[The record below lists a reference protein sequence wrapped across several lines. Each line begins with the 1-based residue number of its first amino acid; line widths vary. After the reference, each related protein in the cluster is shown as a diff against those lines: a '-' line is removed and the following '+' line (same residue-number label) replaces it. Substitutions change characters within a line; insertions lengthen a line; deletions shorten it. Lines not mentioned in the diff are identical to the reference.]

1 MTFRVTFRGDGGG
14 RQKGRSRLAG
24 GARGASCAEPQDTEL
39 AAAAVTARGTVE
51 RCTVERFA
59 LRCGHLNGTD
69 SSVGAS
75 AQWDSPRMAS
85 AGVG

>member
-1 MTFRVTFRGDGGG
+1 MIAVEGRRGA
-14 RQKGRSRLAG
+14 AG
-24 GARGASCAEPQDTEL
+24 WLVVHGGASCAEPQDTEL
-39 AAAAVTARGTVE
+39 AAAAVAARGTVE

-59 LRCGHLNGTD
+59 LRCGHLNGTN

-75 AQWDSPRMAS
+75 AWWGLPRTAS

>member
-1 MTFRVTFRGDGGG
+1 MMAVEGRRGA
-14 RQKGRSRLAG
+14 AG
-24 GARGASCAEPQDTEL
+24 WLVLHGGASCAEPQDTEL
-39 AAAAVTARGTVE
+39 AAAAVAARGTVE

-59 LRCGHLNGTD
+59 LRCGHLNGTN

-75 AQWDSPRMAS
+75 ALWDLPRTAS

>member
-1 MTFRVTFRGDGGG
+1 MEGRRGA
-14 RQKGRSRLAG
+14 AG
-24 GARGASCAEPQDTEL
+24 WLVVHWGASCAEPQDTEL
-39 AAAAVTARGTVE
+39 AAAAVAARGTVE

-75 AQWDSPRMAS
+75 ALWGLPRMTPAS
-85 AGVG
+85 VG